1 MTCLCVSAFANLPL
15 ISIGISGCHLKVQV
29 YCAPN
34 GILAADMTGMPGS
47 YRKIACSVHA
57 GDSELIRMPGCQID
71 SAPAA
76 DVKVMPLFAPA
87 WRPLY
92 SSGECKF
99 SAARGQRSK
108 KWAQAHGVHCAAS
121 CSGITGAERCTVAQG
136 WPWLLMRRLAPS
148 CLASLSC
155 LLRVLLGNIGLPIN
169 TRFPE
174 QESRQHLRA
183 TTPC

>member
-1 MTCLCVSAFANLPL
+1 MTCLCVSAFASLPL

-34 GILAADMTGMPGS
+34 GILAADMTRKPRS

-76 DVKVMPLFAPA
+76 DVEVMPLFAPA

-99 SAARGQRSK
+99 LAARGQRSE

-121 CSGITGAERCTVAQG
+121 CSGITGAEMCTVAKG
-136 WPWLLMRRLAPS
+136 WPRQLIRRLTLL

-155 LLRVLLGNIGLPIN
+155 LPRVLLLKLGVPIN
-169 TRFPE
+169 IRFLK
-174 QESRQHLRA
+174 QESLSA